1 LRLVDDDSAAY
12 ARVAEAMKLP
22 RKTEEEKKERQPHD
36 RKRHRGWRAH
46 GRDRVTRGR
55 PERDD
60 QPRLRKGRRSSEG
73 HLRTPRSRGRRQRRA
88 TPAHHR
94 LRRISDRTLGLTVR
108 LLHGKPLAEKLHE
121 GSRERSAALH
131 TRGIA
136 PRLAAVSVGIDPAAN
151 TYLQRLAARGTKLDI
166 AVDEVPLSG
175 DATERQLITTLERLS
190 ADARVHGILLL
201 TPLPGTLD
209 EGHIVD
215 HIVPAKDVEGMN
227 PFNVG
232 LLADGRPRFVPSTA
246 EAIVELLK
254 FHGVSL
260 RGARAVVI
268 GRSTVIGRPAAY
280 LLLNED
286 ATVTIAH
293 RGTAEL
299 AAITRTA
306 DVVVVGI
313 GRAGFV
319 KGDILRSG
327 ATVIDAGINVT
338 PQGIVGDVDLASV
351 SAVAGALSPVP
362 GGVGAVT

>member
-1 LRLVDDDSAAY
+1 
-12 ARVAEAMKLP
+12 
-22 RKTEEEKKERQPHD
+22 
-36 RKRHRGWRAH
+36 
-46 GRDRVTRGR
+46 
-55 PERDD
+55 
-60 QPRLRKGRRSSEG
+60 
-73 HLRTPRSRGRRQRRA
+73 
-88 TPAHHR
+88 
-94 LRRISDRTLGLTVR
+94 VR
-108 LLHGKPLAEKLHE
+108 LLHGKPLAEE
-121 GSRERSAALH
+121 LH
-131 TRGIA
+131 TTSAQRTARLRDRGVE
-136 PRLAAVSVGIDPAAN
+136 PRLAVVSVGADPAAN
-151 TYLQRLAARGTKLDI
+151 TYLQRLVGHGRRLGI
-166 AVDEVPLSG
+166 AVDDVSLARESAE
-175 DATERQLITTLERLS
+175 ATVAATLERLG
-190 ADARVHGILLL
+190 ADPRVNGMLLL
-201 TPLPGTLD
+201 TPLPGKLD
-209 EGHIVD
+209 EGHLVD
-215 HIVPAKDVEGMN
+215 HIAREKDVEGMN

-362 GGVGAVT
+362 GGVGAVTTELLLRNVITATEHQRKD